1 MINMVDEIFDRQF
14 QAGRADLFDGIE
26 RAVARVAK
34 TVVSGFATLQ
44 RIQFDAPW
52 VSKNQDAGLA

>member
-1 MINMVDEIFDRQF
+1 MITMVDELYDRQF
-14 QAGRADLFDGIE
+14 QAGRADLFNGME
-26 RAVARVAK
+26 RGVARLAQ

-52 VSKNQDAGLA
+52 VSKNKDTGCA